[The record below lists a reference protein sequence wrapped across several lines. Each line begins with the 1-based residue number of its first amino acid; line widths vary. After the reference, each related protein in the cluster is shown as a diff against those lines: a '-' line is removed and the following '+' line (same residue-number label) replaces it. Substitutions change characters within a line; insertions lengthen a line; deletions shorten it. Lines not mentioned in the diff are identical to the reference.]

1 MKKQGLGV
9 EAMPVIP
16 ATPEVE
22 VRGSQSEASQAKV
35 QHPIWK
41 NSLKANEQGA
51 FKGSFKSTW
60 NWLVSEDFLE
70 EVVFVLTNG

>member
-35 QHPIWK
+35 QHPI
-41 NSLKANEQGA
+41 
-51 FKGSFKSTW
+51 
-60 NWLVSEDFLE
+60 
-70 EVVFVLTNG
+70 